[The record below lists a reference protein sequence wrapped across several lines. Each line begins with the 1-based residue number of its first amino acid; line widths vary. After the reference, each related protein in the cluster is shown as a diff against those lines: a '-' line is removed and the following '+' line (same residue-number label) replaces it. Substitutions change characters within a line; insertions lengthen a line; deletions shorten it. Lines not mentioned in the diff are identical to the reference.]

1 MDNIEPKTRI
11 EKLLNKIAEGVGSD
25 GAAGKFKVEFSGK
38 STNEENTAAC
48 NHTYAE
54 IKAAYDSNMMIEAK
68 YEGHY
73 VLPMVDASDGQ
84 FVFAFHYYAVYGNE
98 PVEYGIFACVYN
110 DDSVVVRTG
119 GEV

>member
-11 EKLLNKIAEGVGSD
+11 EKLLNNIAEGVGSK
-25 GAAGKFKVEFSGK
+25 GSAGKFKVEFSGK

-48 NHTYAE
+48 NHTYEE
-54 IKAAYDSNMMIEAK
+54 IMAAYNSDMMIEAK

-73 VLPMVDASDGQ
+73 VLPMVDAGDAQ
-84 FVFAFHYYAVYGNE
+84 FAFAFHYYAVYGND
-98 PVEYGIFACVYN
+98 PVEYGICAMIYN
-110 DDSVVVRTG
+110 DNRVFVHVG

>member
-25 GAAGKFKVEFSGK
+25 GAAGKFKIEFSGR
-38 STNEENTAAC
+38 SSNEENTAAC

-54 IKAAYDSNMMIEAK
+54 IKAAYDSDMMIEAR
-68 YEGHY
+68 YEGGY
-73 VLPMVDASDGQ
+73 VLPMVTANEGQ

-110 DDSVVVRTG
+110 DDSVVVHTG